1 MMSSSLPILLPIV
14 FVVAGVIAFVAYK
27 KSGNGWIIFN
37 IKIEIEKIPKV
48 D

>member
-27 KSGNGWIIFN
+27 KKW
-37 IKIEIEKIPKV
+37 KWV
-48 D
+48 DYF